1 MDYIIIQKNGNPLTF
16 LSGFTIPYSDSKKGT
31 IIVYGDKED
40 AENDFNEEEDLG
52 IAQLAYENIG
62 KNCIVKV
69 SFDGKEI
76 GEFVH
81 GFHDETDFQEK
92 LWDFIILHDFVTKQ
106 LPH

>member
-1 MDYIIIQKNGNPLTF
+1 MDYIIIKKDGNPLTF
-16 LSGFTIPYSDSKKGT
+16 GSVAIPNAKDDRDT

-52 IAQLAYENIG
+52 IAQLTYENIG
-62 KNCIVKV
+62 KNCIAKV

-81 GFHDETDFQEK
+81 DFYDETDFQEK
-92 LWDFIILHDFVTKQ
+92 LWDFIIICDFVAYQ